1 MSNGVVCCY
10 ARGGRGP
17 TAYTPILQVFPAAT
31 ISQAGQSDAREVPF
45 GSKDRTYRRYFG
57 TNPNIARA
65 TTSGNFFSPA
75 QHQSYHSFSRGR
87 CSGRFFNE
95 APAGKKHLAGRAGL
109 SANPSKAYFES
120 LIRSHRRLM
129 FYILGRARRVFF
141 LYAGFANPSPLGAT
155 LISRSDSTGV
165 RQMGHLLDWCRSIR
179 AHPLHMHM

>member
-1 MSNGVVCCY
+1 MP
-10 ARGGRGP
+10 GR
-17 TAYTPILQVFPAAT
+17 
-31 ISQAGQSDAREVPF
+31 
-45 GSKDRTYRRYFG
+45 
-57 TNPNIARA
+57 
-65 TTSGNFFSPA
+65 
-75 QHQSYHSFSRGR
+75 YHSVRKTEHIDDISEPTRTSRAQQRAEIFSRQR
-87 CSGRFFNE
+87 STSPITVFHADDVLVVFFNE

-109 SANPSKAYFES
+109 SANPSKAYFET

>member
-1 MSNGVVCCY
+1 MFWSFFQRSTRWKK
-10 ARGGRGP
+10 APRG
-17 TAYTPILQVFPAAT
+17 
-31 ISQAGQSDAREVPF
+31 
-45 GSKDRTYRRYFG
+45 
-57 TNPNIARA
+57 
-65 TTSGNFFSPA
+65 SG
-75 QHQSYHSFSRGR
+75 
-87 CSGRFFNE
+87 
-95 APAGKKHLAGRAGL
+95 GL
-109 SANPSKAYFES
+109 SANPSKAYFET